1 MAENKCTYPQR
12 GFLELVHCPELLE
25 PVENNVVKWRVR
37 CVSILFDPWVIYK
50 QVEIIHV
57 NLLVVSIINVT

>member
-25 PVENNVVKWRVR
+25 PVHDSVVQWRVWR
-37 CVSILFDPWVIYK
+37 FTVFLDPRMICTA
-50 QVEIIHV
+50 
-57 NLLVVSIINVT
+57 INR